1 MRNRSRLSP
10 LPSSLCHR
18 PNLQS
23 PPAPRRTPCL
33 KPLSAAV
40 SAILAATA
48 APTVMAQAQQPD
60 QQSDIEV
67 IMVTAMRR
75 EQSIQDIPLNIA
87 SFDGNMLN
95 EREIG
100 DLAELGRNVPGIYV
114 VDQGKRTSNQIV
126 VRGLNLD
133 NITSAEGIG
142 NNGGNTVSTYLGDIP
157 LYVDLALNDMQR
169 VEVLLGP
176 QGTLYGAGTL
186 GGAIRYIPQRPE
198 LGSTTMDFR
207 AKGFGVAEG
216 GFGNERG
223 LTANVPFG
231 EKLAFRGSVDYYD
244 DPGFI
249 DTPYLVRDPGLSDPE
264 PDFND
269 PAAVAANL
277 YGQKNANWERTL
289 SGRAAL
295 RYQPTD
301 NIDANLTYYYQ
312 NMDVGGRTQNHM
324 VAFGTGKYESA
335 TRYPEPNNRKNQLLA
350 LEITADLGFAELTSA
365 TGASQYDE
373 LGQRDQTD
381 LLITL
386 EYYYEFYP
394 YFSAFTRE
402 NQTDKNFSQ
411 EVRLVSK
418 GDSRWNWIAGLF
430 YNKQKSDGTSR
441 EFTPHYDE
449 YLGGTLRPDSLEYI
463 SQLISDLKE
472 RAVFGEV
479 GLQVTNRWQ
488 ISLGGRY
495 YDYTYKTLSGAT
507 TPLYLT
513 AIDAIGPTDIPLDL
527 QANSQDDSGFLGK
540 FNTSFQF
547 TDTVMGFVTVSEG
560 YRIGA
565 SNGVAPC
572 PDPLP
577 QNQIVCAL
585 PDEEQYFPDK
595 TTNYE
600 IGMHSQWLDHK
611 LTVNTSLFY
620 IDWKDPQLASATAN
634 GAQPIIKNGKGATTK
649 GFEISIDSH
658 VTSRLDLGFSFA
670 YTDAKLSADAPNL
683 LRQFTPDPTTSPPSL
698 FGPGG
703 LYDGLDAV
711 YIPGL
716 KGDRLPGSPK
726 TQGTF
731 NFGYYFPLKGKWSL
745 NFDYG
750 LTSIGNILT
759 KPGARAG
766 GEKLP
771 GYTVHFAAATLENG
785 PWTIG
790 VYGQNLTNEYAVTGV
805 RSIRGFVQ
813 TVADEN
819 GDPVRVRSYAN
830 EVLRPREVGL
840 KFSYA
845 LKL

>member
-1 MRNRSRLSP
+1 MRNRSRPPQP
-10 LPSSLCHR
+10 LLPHGQDSIRVGRARARPVLHR
-18 PNLQS
+18 
-23 PPAPRRTPCL
+23 
-33 KPLSAAV
+33 KPLAAAV
-40 SAILAATA
+40 SAVLASTV
-48 APTVMAQAQQPD
+48 APMAMAQTD
-60 QQSDIEV
+60 QSGIEE
-67 IMVTAMRR
+67 IMVTATRR
-75 EQSIQDIPLNIA
+75 EQSIQEIPFNIA
-87 SFDGNMLN
+87 SFDGDMLN

-100 DLAELGRNVPGIYV
+100 DLAELGRNVPGMYV
-114 VDQGKRTSNQIV
+114 VDQGKRTSNHIV

-133 NITSAEGIG
+133 NISSAEGIG
-142 NNGGNTVSTYLGDIP
+142 NNGGDTVSTYLGEIP
-157 LYVDLALNDMQR
+157 LYVDLSLNDMQR

-186 GGAIRYIPQRPE
+186 GGAIRYLPHRPD
-198 LGSTTMDFR
+198 LGSTSLDFR
-207 AKGFGVAEG
+207 ATGFSLAESDG
-216 GFGNERG
+216 YGSRRG

-231 EKLAFRGSVDYYD
+231 DKLAFRGSVDYYD

-264 PDFND
+264 PDFTD

-277 YGQKNANWERTL
+277 YSVKDANWERTL
-289 SGRAAL
+289 SGRAAM
-295 RYQPTD
+295 RWTPTD
-301 NIDANLTYYYQ
+301 NVDANLTYYYQ
-312 NMDVGGRTQNHM
+312 DMNVGGRTQNHV
-324 VAFGTGKYESA
+324 VAFGTGKYQSA
-335 TRYPEPNNRKNQLLA
+335 TRYPEPNDRKNQLLA

-386 EYYYEFYP
+386 EYSYEAYP
-394 YFSAFTRE
+394 FFSAFTRE
-402 NQTDKNFSQ
+402 NETDKTFSQ
-411 EVRLVSK
+411 ELRLVSK

-430 YNKQKSDGTSR
+430 YNKQNTDGTSR

-449 YLGGTLRPDSLEYI
+449 YLGGDLRPDSLEYI
-463 SQLISDLKE
+463 STLIEALKE
-472 RAVFGEV
+472 EAVFGEV
-479 GLQVTNRWQ
+479 GFQVTDRWQ
-488 ISLGGRY
+488 ISLGGRQFK
-495 YDYTYKTLSGAT
+495 YTYDTLSGAT

-513 AIDAIGPTDIPLDL
+513 AIGAIGPTDIPLEL
-527 QANSQDDSGFLGK
+527 EANSQDDSGFLGK

-547 TDTVMGFVTVSEG
+547 TDTVMGFFTVSEG

-577 QNQIVCAL
+577 ANQIVCAL
-585 PDEEQYFPDK
+585 PDEVQYFPDK

-600 IGMHSQWLDHK
+600 VGMHSQWLDRR
-611 LTVNTSLFY
+611 LTANASLFY
-620 IDWKDPQLASATAN
+620 VDWKDPQLASATAN

-649 GFEISIDSH
+649 GFEISIDSR
-658 VTSRLDLGFSFA
+658 VTDRLSLGFSYS

-683 LRQFTPDPTTSPPSL
+683 LREFTPPG

-703 LYDGLDAV
+703 SYDGLDPV

-731 NFGYYFPLKGKWSL
+731 NVGYYFPLNGKWSM

-750 LTSIGNILT
+750 LSSIGNILT
-759 KPGARAG
+759 KPAERAG

-771 GYTVHFAAATLENG
+771 GYTVHFATATLENG
-785 PWTIG
+785 PWMIG
-790 VYGQNLTNEYAVTGV
+790 VYAQNLTNEYAVTGV
-805 RSIRGFVQ
+805 RSIRDFVQ
-813 TVADEN
+813 TVTDEN
-819 GDPVRVRSYAN
+819 GDPVHVRSYAN
-830 EVLRPREVGL
+830 EVLRPREVGV